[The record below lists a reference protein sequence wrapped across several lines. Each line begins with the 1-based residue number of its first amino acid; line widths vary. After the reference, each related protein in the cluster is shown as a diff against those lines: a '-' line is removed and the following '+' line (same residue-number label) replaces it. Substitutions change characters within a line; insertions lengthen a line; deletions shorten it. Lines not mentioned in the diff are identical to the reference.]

1 MCGATEERS
10 SMASE
15 TAHLIALM
23 AAGDFQTPL
32 AEQQQQQSES
42 REHFALLVARARAGD
57 ATAFERIMLETERK
71 VVSTAWRMLGNR
83 EDARDATQEV
93 YLRVYK
99 YLDRFKPE
107 QEFQGWLYRITI
119 NVCRDAARK
128 QGRGAGVRRGG
139 EEFSAS
145 PSGYERNAPES
156 VSPDADAEENAIR
169 AQQRSMLM
177 RALRTL
183 PEKERAALILRDM
196 EGLTTEEVARVLRSR
211 PVTVRS
217 QISSARAKLKIYCER
232 LLRTGERP
240 A

>member
-1 MCGATEERS
+1 MAT
-10 SMASE
+10 E
-15 TAHLIALM
+15 TAHLTAMMTAMM

-32 AEQQQQQSES
+32 AASAGDA

-57 ATAFERIMLETERK
+57 ATAFEQIMLDTERK
-71 VVSTAWRMLGNR
+71 VVATAWRMLGNR
-83 EDARDATQEV
+83 EDARDAAQEV

-107 QEFQGWLYRITI
+107 QDFNGWLYRITI

-128 QGRGAGVRRGG
+128 QRGATSAVGG
-139 EEFSAS
+139 NGEIFVARTDEHD
-145 PSGYERNAPES
+145 APES
-156 VSPDADAEENAIR
+156 MSPDAEENAIR
-169 AQQRSMLM
+169 AQQRSILM
-177 RALRTL
+177 SALETL
-183 PEKERAALILRDM
+183 PEKERAALVLRDL

-217 QISSARAKLKIYCER
+217 QISSARTKLKLHCAR
-232 LLRTGERP
+232 LLKKGERP

>member
-1 MCGATEERS
+1 
-10 SMASE
+10 MASE

-32 AEQQQQQSES
+32 AEQQQQQAES

-57 ATAFERIMLETERK
+57 AMAFERIMLETERK

-107 QEFQGWLYRITI
+107 QDFQGWLYRITI

-128 QGRGAGVRRGG
+128 RGAGVRGG
-139 EEFSAS
+139 KELAS
-145 PSGYERNAPES
+145 SQGVYERNLTES

-177 RALRTL
+177 RALATL

-196 EGLTTEEVARVLRSR
+196 EGLTTEEVARVLHSR

-217 QISSARAKLKIYCER
+217 QISSARTKLKIYCER
-232 LLRTGERP
+232 LLRTGGGRP

>member
-1 MCGATEERS
+1 
-10 SMASE
+10 MAMM
-15 TAHLIALM
+15 T
-23 AAGDFQTPL
+23 AGDFGTPL
-32 AEQQQQQSES
+32 AERQQQQAES

-71 VVSTAWRMLGNR
+71 VVATAWRMLGNR

-107 QEFQGWLYRITI
+107 QDFQGWLYRITV

-128 QGRGAGVRRGG
+128 KQQQHHGTTGG
-139 EEFSAS
+139 EGFASSS
-145 PSGYERNAPES
+145 PSGYERTSTES
-156 VSPDADAEENAIR
+156 VSPDANAEENALR
-169 AQQRSMLM
+169 AQQRSMLL
-177 RALRTL
+177 RALATL
-183 PEKERAALILRDM
+183 PEKERAAIVLRDL

-217 QISSARAKLKIYCER
+217 QISSARTKLKIYCER
-232 LLRTGERP
+232 LLRTGGGGNLKL
-240 A
+240 

>member
-1 MCGATEERS
+1 MATG
-10 SMASE
+10 
-15 TAHLIALM
+15 TAHLM
-23 AAGDFQTPL
+23 AMMAGEFQTPL
-32 AEQQQQQSES
+32 AEQQQAET
-42 REHFALLVARARAGD
+42 RERFALLVARARAGD
-57 ATAFERIMLETERK
+57 ATAFELIMLETERK
-71 VVSTAWRMLGNR
+71 VVATAWRMLGNR

-107 QEFQGWLYRITI
+107 QDFQGWLYRITI
-119 NVCRDAARK
+119 NVCRDAARRK
-128 QGRGAGVRRGG
+128 RAAGVKGSDEFASSQGRD
-139 EEFSAS
+139 
-145 PSGYERNAPES
+145 ERHPAELM
-156 VSPDADAEENAIR
+156 SPDADAEENAIR

-177 RALRTL
+177 QALATL
-183 PEKERAALILRDM
+183 PAKERAALVLRDM

-232 LLRTGERP
+232 LLRTGKGT

>member
-1 MCGATEERS
+1 MAT
-10 SMASE
+10 E
-15 TAHLIALM
+15 TAHFAAM
-23 AAGDFQTPL
+23 MAGDFQTP
-32 AEQQQQQSES
+32 AATAPHEDA

-83 EDARDATQEV
+83 EDARDAAQEV

-107 QEFQGWLYRITI
+107 QDFNGWLYRITI

-128 QGRGAGVRRGG
+128 RGATQGHAGFASTQYGDDER
-139 EEFSAS
+139 SAT
-145 PSGYERNAPES
+145 ATPEGIS
-156 VSPDADAEENAIR
+156 TGADAEENAIR
-169 AQQRSMLM
+169 AQQR
-177 RALRTL
+177 ALLLSALATL
-183 PEKERAALILRDM
+183 PEKERAALVLRDL

-217 QISSARAKLKIYCER
+217 QISSARAKLKIHCER
-232 LLRTGERP
+232 LLGKGGRHV
-240 A
+240 

>member
-1 MCGATEERS
+1 MST
-10 SMASE
+10 E
-15 TAHLIALM
+15 TAHFAMMMTAMM

-32 AEQQQQQSES
+32 DASETDNA

-57 ATAFERIMLETERK
+57 ATAFERIMLDTERK
-71 VVSTAWRMLGNR
+71 VVATAWRMLGNR
-83 EDARDATQEV
+83 EDARDAAQEV

-107 QEFQGWLYRITI
+107 QDFNGWLYRITI

-128 QGRGAGVRRGG
+128 RRGATSGG
-139 EEFSAS
+139 GSSEFFAARVNDD
-145 PSGYERNAPES
+145 ERAAPER
-156 VSPDADAEENAIR
+156 VSLEADAEENAIR

-177 RALRTL
+177 SALETL
-183 PEKERAALILRDM
+183 PEKERAALVLRDL

-217 QISSARAKLKIYCER
+217 QISSARTKLKIHCAR
-232 LLRTGERP
+232 LLKKGGRP
-240 A
+240 V

>member
-1 MCGATEERS
+1 MATETRYF
-10 SMASE
+10 
-15 TAHLIALM
+15 TAM
-23 AAGDFQTPL
+23 MAGDFPAPL
-32 AEQQQQQSES
+32 AAQKEAS
-42 REHFALLVARARAGD
+42 REHFAILVARSRAGD

-71 VVSTAWRMLGNR
+71 VVATAWRMLGNR

-107 QEFQGWLYRITI
+107 QDFQAWLYRITI

-128 QGRGAGVRRGG
+128 RCATYGIAPSDSTHHHGGGGG
-139 EEFSAS
+139 ER
-145 PSGYERNAPES
+145 ERATPES
-156 VSPDADAEENAIR
+156 VSPEPNAEENTLR

-177 RALRTL
+177 SALAKL
-183 PEKERAALILRDM
+183 PDKERAALVLRDL

-217 QISSARAKLKIYCER
+217 QISSARTKLKLHCER
-232 LLRTGERP
+232 LLRTGGRIV
-240 A
+240 